1 MWADFHIHTYW
12 SRDSMSR
19 PKDILKASS
28 KKGLKVIAI
37 TDHNEIEGALEMI
50 KEAKL
55 SDIDITV
62 IVGEE
67 VKTSR
72 GDIIGLFLTEKIKKG
87 LSPEETID
95 LIKEQGGITTIP
107 HPFDRKRR
115 GALGEYTKKIIH
127 KVDFIEVENGRTPS
141 WNNRKAKIFS
151 EKSGI
156 PGIGGS
162 DAHWFR
168 EVGKVR
174 TMVKQLRNS
183 KIEIG
188 EIRREEWP
196 PIIAGVI
203 YSSISKAYNFFI
215 HHQPQA
221 LLQAHS

>member
-12 SRDSMSR
+12 SKDSMSR
-19 PKDILKASS
+19 PRDIIKASF
-28 KKGLKVIAI
+28 KKGVKIIAI
-37 TDHNEIEGALEMI
+37 TDHNEIGGALETA

-55 SDIDITV
+55 SDIDLTV

-67 VKTSR
+67 VKTSK
-72 GDIIGLFLTEKIKKG
+72 GDIIGLFLTEKIRKD

-95 LIKEQGGITTIP
+95 LIKEQGGIVIIP
-107 HPFDRKRR
+107 HPFDRKGR
-115 GALGEYTKKIIH
+115 GALGDYTMEIYH

-141 WNNRKAKIFS
+141 RNNKKAKAFS
-151 EKSGI
+151 VKFGI

-174 TMVKQLRNS
+174 TMVKRLENNR
-183 KIEIG
+183 IEIG

-196 PIIAGVI
+196 PIIVGVL
-203 YSSISKAYNFFI
+203 YSSISKAYHSFI
-215 HHQPQA
+215 RRRSQA
-221 LLQAHS
+221 LL